1 MAEAPPTT
9 TSSVAK
15 LVFLREFSEQ
25 EAWEARDRGYF
36 SHVLVEVDG
45 DRLYPVFFYDPV
57 RLQQD
62 LETSAKHGRA
72 FVADPGMIVLSDITI
87 EAMQEAVQQL
97 CQDGFFDHLVAV
109 SRERLA
115 EADPYVWPP

>member
-1 MAEAPPTT
+1 MST

-15 LVFLREFSEQ
+15 LVFNREFSEQ
-25 EAWEARDRGYF
+25 DACEARDRGYL

-45 DRLYPVFFYDPV
+45 HRLYPVFFYDPI

-62 LETSAKHGRA
+62 LETGAKNGRA
-72 FVADPGMIVLSDITI
+72 FVADPGMILLPDITI

-97 CQDGFFDHLVAV
+97 CQEGYFDHLVGV

-115 EADPYVWPP
+115 EADPYAWPP